1 MSAAM
6 PLSSPGLSL
15 ADLVVEL
22 ALVKARLASG
32 SLVSVTDVRHDSR
45 RVEPGDLFVA
55 RPGGK
60 LDGARFVN
68 DAVARGALAVLAAEQ
83 TPLPQ
88 LSVPVIRVSDVRLGL
103 ALAAEAVHGHPT
115 RKLGVVGIT
124 GTNGKTTTSFLVA
137 EAIDATGFATAR
149 LGTLGYSFRGDSV
162 DESLTTPEADDV
174 SRFASRALE
183 RGATHLAMEV
193 SSIALTQARVDA
205 VSFTVAALT
214 NVTQDHLD
222 YHGTMEAYALAKARL
237 FEDLAPRVAV
247 INVDD
252 PVGAAIAERT
262 QGPVLRVGRGMDADV
277 RPLAV
282 RLIGTGI
289 FGEVKLPSATVRLES
304 PLVGAHNLD
313 NLLLTLGI
321 VEALGLDVERA
332 ARGLGRAAAAPGRLE
347 RVSGEGDDVTV
358 LVDYAHTP
366 DALRR
371 VLEAVRGLTQ
381 GGVHCVFGC
390 GGDRDPEK
398 RPKMG
403 AAAGAAATRV
413 TITSDNPRSEDPAAI
428 AAAVELG
435 LWGGGAPYEIVLDRR
450 TAIENAVLGAAPG
463 DLVLIAGKGHEPYQI
478 VGAEKRA
485 FDDRVEARR
494 ALAKRR
500 GENI

>member
-6 PLSSPGLSL
+6 SLSTPGLSL

-22 ALVKARLASG
+22 ARVNGRLASG
-32 SLVSVTDVRHDSR
+32 GVVSVTDVRHDSR

-60 LDGARFVN
+60 LDGAAFIHE
-68 DAVARGALAVLAAEQ
+68 AIARGAIAVLAAEQ
-83 TPLPQ
+83 TPLPE
-88 LSVPVIRVSDVRLGL
+88 LPVPVVRVSDVRLGL
-103 ALAAEAVHGHPT
+103 ALAAEAAHGHPT
-115 RKLGVVGIT
+115 KKLGVVGIT

-137 EAIDATGFATAR
+137 EAIDAAGFAAAR
-149 LGTLGYSFRGDSV
+149 LGTLGYAFRGDTV
-162 DESLTTPEADDV
+162 DESLTTPEADDT
-174 SRFASRALE
+174 SRFAARALA
-183 RGATHLAMEV
+183 RGASHLAMEV

-205 VSFTVAALT
+205 VSFAVGALT

-237 FEDLAPRVAV
+237 FEELGPRVAV

-252 PVGAAIAERT
+252 PVGASIADRT
-262 QGPVLRVGRGMDADV
+262 RGSVLRVGRGMDADV

-282 RLIGTGI
+282 RLTGAGI
-289 FGEVKLPSATVRLES
+289 FSDVKLPSGTVRIES

-313 NLLLTLGI
+313 NLLLTLAI
-321 VEALGLDVERA
+321 VEALGLDVVRA
-332 ARGLGRAAAAPGRLE
+332 AHGLGHAAAAPGRLE
-347 RVSGEGDDVTV
+347 RVSGEGDDVIV

-381 GGVHCVFGC
+381 GDVHCVFGC

-403 AAAGAAATRV
+403 AAAATAATRV

-428 AAAVELG
+428 AAAIELG

-450 TAIENAVLGAAPG
+450 TAIENAVLSASAG

-478 VGAEKRA
+478 VGGEKRP

-500 GENI
+500 GEKS

>member
-1 MSAAM
+1 M
-6 PLSSPGLSL
+6 
-15 ADLVVEL
+15 
-22 ALVKARLASG
+22 
-32 SLVSVTDVRHDSR
+32 
-45 RVEPGDLFVA
+45 
-55 RPGGK
+55 
-60 LDGARFVN
+60 
-68 DAVARGALAVLAAEQ
+68 
-83 TPLPQ
+83 
-88 LSVPVIRVSDVRLGL
+88 
-103 ALAAEAVHGHPT
+103 
-115 RKLGVVGIT
+115 
-124 GTNGKTTTSFLVA
+124 VA
-137 EAIDATGFATAR
+137 EALDAAGHAAAR
-149 LGTLGYSFRGDSV
+149 LGTLGYSFRGDVV

-174 SRFASRALE
+174 SRFASRAIL

-205 VSFTVAALT
+205 VSFAVAALT

-222 YHGTMEAYALAKARL
+222 YHGTMEAYARAKARL
-237 FEDLAPRVAV
+237 FEDLSPKVAV

-252 PVGAAIAERT
+252 PVGAAIADRT
-262 QGPVLRVGRGMDADV
+262 QGTVLRVGRGTEADV

-282 RLIGTGI
+282 RLTGTGI
-289 FGEVKLPSATVRLES
+289 YGDVKLPSGTVKLES
-304 PLVGAHNLD
+304 RLVGAHNLD

-321 VEALGLDVERA
+321 VEALGLDAKRA
-332 ARGLGRAAAAPGRLE
+332 AAGLRGAEAAPGRLE
-347 RVSGEGDDVTV
+347 PCSGPNDDVTV

-381 GGVHCVFGC
+381 GAVHCVFGC

-413 TITSDNPRSEDPAAI
+413 TITSDNPRSEDPAII

-435 LWGGGAPYEIVLDRR
+435 LWGAGAPYEIILDRHA
-450 TAIENAVLGAAPG
+450 AIEQAVLSAAPG

-478 VGAEKRA
+478 VGAVKRP

-500 GENI
+500 GEPV